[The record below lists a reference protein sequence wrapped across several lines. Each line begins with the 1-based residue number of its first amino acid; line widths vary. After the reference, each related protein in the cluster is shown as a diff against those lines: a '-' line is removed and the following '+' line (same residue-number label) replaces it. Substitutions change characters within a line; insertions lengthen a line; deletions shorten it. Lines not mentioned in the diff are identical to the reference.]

1 MHFYP
6 NERIALFI
14 DGANLY
20 ATAKSLGFDID
31 FKRLLALFCSKG
43 QLVRALYYT
52 ALTEDQEYSSL
63 RPLIGWLGCN
73 GFTVVTSKS
82 SRSSRICTAT
92 LAPLAAA
99 RARLANKA
107 PISLVQQTRG
117 HGSLKTTS
125 IYAHAAFEVARAAI
139 LKREVI
145 TFSC

>member
-99 RARLANKA
+99 RARLACTRQQGA
-107 PISLVQQTRG
+107 DLSRRPQLVKDD
-117 HGSLKTTS
+117 LNLC
-125 IYAHAAFEVARAAI
+125 ARRI
-139 LKREVI
+139 R
-145 TFSC
+145 SCPCGYIET